1 MERSEYLLEET
12 LNIYDPLNKLFLSF
26 TMPHLLNET
35 ITNITNR
42 YSVLYNKIF
51 ILESEETPELICTYN
66 IDAGNISDGLI
77 PDTISVHRNKSTNT
91 LYTINALNLLVKS
104 LNGGKA
110 DKKFKVNWEEHRNS
124 ILLTNGPNELRTLE
138 TKVRQIIET

>member
-26 TMPHLLNET
+26 TLPEQLDET
-35 ITNITNR
+35 ISNITKR

-51 ILESEETPELICTYN
+51 ILESESTSELICTYN
-66 IDAGNISDGLI
+66 IDSGNISEGLL
-77 PDTISVHRNKSTNT
+77 PSTISVHRNKGTNT

-110 DKKFKVNWEEHRNS
+110 DKNFKVNWEEHRNS
-124 ILLTNGPNELRTLE
+124 ILLTNSPTELRTLK
-138 TKVRQIIET
+138 TKIRQIIET